1 MTCPRSLCQWKHD
14 SGSGPSASEVPEIR
28 SLLSLLLPLEE
39 ARCRGGLFWSAPAGH
54 GHAGPWGGGGQ
65 SSRRPQSAPTR
76 EGQGE
81 RPATKRLRK
90 SGCSGGVIQASARCQ
105 LGSDSLGVNLHFY
118 LFSQRLFQR
127 PGLPVKPQGSL
138 ILHVPSGQRSP
149 AHDVAASRCG
159 TRRRQK
165 SSALAAHTAAG
176 LANNPLHFRG
186 ELSTLKG

>member
-54 GHAGPWGGGGQ
+54 GHAGPWGGSVRAPAGLRALPPGKAKASGQ
-65 SSRRPQSAPTR
+65 LPNDFGKVGAPGVSFR
-76 EGQGE
+76 LLLGASWG
-81 RPATKRLRK
+81 AT
-90 SGCSGGVIQASARCQ
+90 VW
-105 LGSDSLGVNLHFY
+105 GVNLHFY

>member
-28 SLLSLLLPLEE
+28 SLLSLLLPFEE

-54 GHAGPWGGGGQ
+54 GHTGPWGGGGQ

-105 LGSDSLGVNLHFY
+105 LGSDRLGGELAFLSFLSEIIPTPWASCETTGKSNFACA
-118 LFSQRLFQR
+118 QW
-127 PGLPVKPQGSL
+127 
-138 ILHVPSGQRSP
+138 
-149 AHDVAASRCG
+149 AAIPG
-159 TRRRQK
+159 TRCRSLTLR
-165 SSALAAHTAAG
+165 HTAAPEVVCAG
-176 LANNPLHFRG
+176 SPLGGRAR
-186 ELSTLKG
+186 E